1 MFLVIRLRKKILI
14 PILFIIL
21 LLLIISVI
29 YISRKIHS
37 VESIAVTEDIIAQ
50 IENIF
55 RIRNKAALENN
66 AEALKYHYDL
76 STKYGTWAYEQEVK
90 RIKYL
95 HNWSEKQGI
104 KFTDIQSVIK
114 IKYVN
119 QKGDILT
126 ANFIRST
133 EYHYSYDDQPD
144 VDNLFRIGTY
154 HLLSIKNTD
163 ESWTITKEWY
173 TDPFEDSLNLDNIK
187 TDEYKNY
194 IMEQE
199 PRNFSD
205 LNKRRIDAV
214 HYADLYC
221 GAAGT
226 AENDF
231 SYNKKYRDYN
241 PLGGDCANFASQILF
256 EGGKFKK
263 NKIWNYGNVAT
274 RAWVNASGFKNY
286 WINSGRASV
295 IAYGT
300 YDKVY
305 RASYKLLTGD
315 FIAYEKKGD
324 VTHISVVT
332 GADSKGYSLVNCHN
346 TDRYR
351 VPWDLGWSN
360 KEIKFWL
367 VRVHY

>member
-1 MFLVIRLRKKILI
+1 MFIVIRLRKRVLI
-14 PILFIIL
+14 PV
-21 LLLIISVI
+21 LIISVLAI
-29 YISRKIHS
+29 AYIIILNTSSSI
-37 VESIAVTEDIIAQ
+37 ESIAVTDDIIME
-50 IENIF
+50 IKSIF
-55 RIRNKAALENN
+55 EVRNKAVLENN
-66 AEALKYHYDL
+66 LDALEAQYDL
-76 STKYGTWAYEQEVK
+76 NTKYGTWAYQHEIK

-95 HNWSEKQGI
+95 RNWSEKQGI
-104 KFTDIQSVIK
+104 TFTDIKSDIK
-114 IKYVN
+114 IKYVT

-126 ANFIRST
+126 ANVVRST
-133 EYHYSYDDQPD
+133 EYHYSYNDEPD
-144 VDNLFRIGTY
+144 KNNMLRIGTY
-154 HLLSIKNTD
+154 HLLSITKKY
-163 ESWTITKEWY
+163 ESWTIVKEWY

-187 TDEYKNY
+187 SDEYRNY
-194 IMEQE
+194 IMSHK
-199 PRNFSD
+199 PRDFSN
-205 LNKRRIDAV
+205 LNPRRIEAV
-214 HYADLYC
+214 KYADLYC

-226 AENDF
+226 AETDF

-263 NKIWNYGNVAT
+263 TGAWNYGNGAT
-274 RAWVNASGFKNY
+274 KAWVNASAFKNY

-305 RASYKLLTGD
+305 KASYKLLPGD
-315 FIAYEKKGD
+315 FVAYEKKGD

-332 GADSKGYSLVNCHN
+332 GADSKGYTLVNCHN

-360 KEIKFWL
+360 KGIKFWL